1 MKKYDDYVFCPLE
14 INENRVIPA
23 EFSYKVLETIPLDQS
38 KEQIFI
44 SQLDTFLYRNMML
57 SVW

>member
-23 EFSYKVLETIPLDQS
+23 EFSYKVLDQYLDQS

-44 SQLDTFLYRNMML
+44 SQLDTFLYRNMVL